1 MLKNS
6 RNVAVDLRRKRSL
19 MNLGQFNPQSFFL
32 IGMIIMIFIISVLC
46 VAAGPNS
53 NMITGV

>member
-6 RNVAVDLRRKRSL
+6 RNVAVDLRRKRSF
-19 MNLGQFNPQSFFL
+19 MNLGQFNPQSFFV